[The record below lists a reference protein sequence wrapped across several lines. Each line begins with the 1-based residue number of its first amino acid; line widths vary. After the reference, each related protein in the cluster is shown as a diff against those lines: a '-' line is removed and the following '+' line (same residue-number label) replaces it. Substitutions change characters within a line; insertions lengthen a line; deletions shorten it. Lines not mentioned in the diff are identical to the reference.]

1 MLKYFQT
8 ASDNIKMQSII
19 TFISIVT
26 STLTF
31 FLLSCFL
38 SFALLS
44 NYLLNFLESK
54 AQITVYFQDT
64 ATEEH
69 ILDTKKKLV
78 ELDFVTDVAYT
89 SKEEALNIFL
99 DLYETEPLLVESVD
113 VGIFPASLDVR
124 VRDIAD
130 LDKTS
135 EVLKEVDHIE
145 EISYFKEALDQF
157 KSWSNGIKYVGS
169 VLVSALLLISFLVIL
184 LVTGITIRDRSEE
197 IRIMKLLGATDSYIQ
212 GPFFAQTV
220 LISLISSLFS
230 VIMFMGLLPFVEPF
244 VRQQFSTIPIPPVGF
259 LTVLYIFAIQFAVN
273 LFISFSGTLV
283 AVKKYMNL

>member
-1 MLKYFQT
+1 MLRYFQT

-64 ATEEH
+64 ATEGH

-184 LVTGITIRDRSEE
+184 LVTGITIRDKSEE

-259 LTVLYIFAIQFAVN
+259 LTVIYIFAIQFAVN

>member
-1 MLKYFQT
+1 MLRYFQT

-135 EVLKEVDHIE
+135 EVLKDVDHIE

-184 LVTGITIRDRSEE
+184 LVTGITIRDKSEE

>member
-1 MLKYFQT
+1 MRRYFQT
-8 ASDNIKMQSII
+8 ASDNIKMQSVI

-64 ATEEH
+64 ASEEH

-78 ELDFVTDVAYT
+78 ELDFVTDVSYT
-89 SKEEALNIFL
+89 SKEEALKIFL
-99 DLYETEPLLVESVD
+99 DLYETEPLLIESVD

-135 EVLKEVDHIE
+135 TVLKEVDHIE

-184 LVTGITIRDRSEE
+184 LVTGITIRDKSEE
-197 IRIMKLLGATDSYIQ
+197 IRVMRLLGATNSYIQ
-212 GPFFAQTV
+212 GPFFAQTI

-244 VRQQFSTIPIPPVGF
+244 VRQQFSTIPIPPVDF
-259 LTVLYIFAIQFAVN
+259 LIVLYIFIIQFVVN
-273 LFISFSGTLV
+273 LIISFSGTLV

>member
-1 MLKYFQT
+1 MLRYFQT

-184 LVTGITIRDRSEE
+184 LVTGITIRDKSEE